1 MIPQAALVA
10 KERIEACIADFRS
23 WMYDNK
29 LKLSQ
34 DKTKLI
40 VITPYQQ
47 SKKVD
52 IDIVQVGDCDIKPTH
67 SARNLRATFD
77 HAASCLTNNQILQ
90 LNMTEQKISD
100 KKAASERLISFRL
113 DNGNSLSYG
122 LL

>member
-52 IDIVQVGDCDIKPTH
+52 IDIIQVGDCDIKPGQ
-67 SARNLRATFD
+67 SARNLGATFD
-77 HAASCLTNNQILQ
+77 DHMTLQ
-90 LNMTEQKISD
+90 PHVSSITKCCN
-100 KKAASERLISFRL
+100 
-113 DNGNSLSYG
+113 
-122 LL
+122 